1 MSASKGE
8 LPRSGPPVEQLTRR
22 LAECPEEFLLEP
34 RLAGSDAGRVDVAAV
49 VADLLAA
56 FGSPTRA
63 PEAGLSPREVKVW
76 TGTNPSDRNLLSLT
90 LVAAWLCHD
99 RALREMGGLGPAV
112 RRWLLEGLP
121 PLAAVVASELFVSDG
136 DRREELARAL
146 LDALGLLPAGETQAQ
161 SADRL
166 RALSSV
172 ERARVIEA
180 TRAQQQRARELREQ
194 MVSER
199 ARQAAA
205 RYSSE

>member
-1 MSASKGE
+1 
-8 LPRSGPPVEQLTRR
+8 
-22 LAECPEEFLLEP
+22 
-34 RLAGSDAGRVDVAAV
+34 
-49 VADLLAA
+49 
-56 FGSPTRA
+56 
-63 PEAGLSPREVKVW
+63 
-76 TGTNPSDRNLLSLT
+76 
-90 LVAAWLCHD
+90 
-99 RALREMGGLGPAV
+99 MGGLGLAV

>member
-1 MSASKGE
+1 MNPFRRTP
-8 LPRSGPPVEQLTRR
+8 PRSGPAVEQLTRR

-34 RLAGSDAGRVDVAAV
+34 RLAGSTDGHIEVAAV
-49 VADLLAA
+49 VADLLVAL
-56 FGSPTRA
+56 GSPE
-63 PEAGLSPREVKVW
+63 PEAKLSPQAVKVW
-76 TGTNPSDRNLLSLT
+76 TGTSPGDRNLLSLT

-99 RALREMGGLGPAV
+99 RTLRELGGLGPAV

-121 PLAAVVASELFVSDG
+121 PLAAVVAPELFVSDG

-161 SADRL
+161 STDRL

-194 MVSER
+194 MASER

>member
-1 MSASKGE
+1 MSASTDE
-8 LPRSGPPVEQLTRR
+8 PLRAGPPVEQLTRR

-56 FGSPTRA
+56 LGALT
-63 PEAGLSPREVKVW
+63 PEAGLSQREVKVW
-76 TGTNPSDRNLLSLT
+76 SGTNPGDRSLLRLT

-99 RALREMGGLGPAV
+99 RALRELGGLGGAM

-121 PLAAVVASELFVSDG
+121 PLAAVVAAELFVSDG

-146 LDALGLLPAGETQAQ
+146 LDALGLLPAGETRAQ

-172 ERARVIEA
+172 ERVRVIEA

-194 MVSER
+194 MASER